1 MSTPVSQVPPS
12 TLLHHT
18 GAAGIKLFFEQTNPT
33 LITGTQTLYELVKHH
48 SFINS
53 LSRSDD
59 ILSEPSYSKSSVK
72 SAYAAPE
79 R

>member
-33 LITGTQTLYELVKHH
+33 LLTGTQTLYELVKQH
-48 SFINS
+48 SLINS
-53 LSRSDD
+53 LSKSDE

>member
-18 GAAGIKLFFEQTNPT
+18 AAAGIKLFFEQTNPK
-33 LITGTQTLYELVKHH
+33 LITGTQTLYELVKQH

-59 ILSEPSYSKSSVK
+59 ILSEPTYSKSSVK
-72 SAYAAPE
+72 SAYAPPE